1 MHDAVEVPFGVNGIA
16 PAGQTTFKPI
26 DGLTT
31 ALRLTD
37 PWKLYL
43 LVREIVME
51 APEAPELKLP
61 ELAEIMKSPT

>member
-1 MHDAVEVPFGVNGIA
+1 MHDAVAVRLAVNGIA
-16 PAGQTTFKPI
+16 PPGQTTFKPI
-26 DGLTT
+26 AGLTT

-61 ELAEIMKSPT
+61 ELAEIVKSPT